1 VIKTDIKV
9 DLLRTD
15 GSDLDVCQ
23 AARVSFDKTST
34 YEPDGSLATRD
45 AKLINYLATHNHW
58 TPFGHVGAQFRIKAP
73 VFVARQLV
81 KHCVGLV
88 WNEVSRRYVSTDPE
102 YMNMRWRWAAENVKQ
117 GSAGEMDAET
127 SAKIDAIFWPAVEHS
142 HRAYLEMVKLGVAP
156 EQARAVL
163 CLNHMIDWIWTGSL
177 AAWARVCKLRL
188 DFHAQCEVR
197 EVAQKF
203 DALLR
208 PAFPVSWSALMGD
221 SK

>member
-1 VIKTDIKV
+1 MIKTDIKV
-9 DLLRTD
+9 ELLRTD

-23 AARVSFDKTST
+23 AARVSFDKSSK
-34 YEPDGSLATRD
+34 YEVDGSLSIRD
-45 AKLINYLATHNHW
+45 AKLIDYLARHNHW

-81 KHCVGLV
+81 KSCVGLV
-88 WNEVSRRYVSTDPE
+88 WNEVSRRYVNSEPE
-102 YMNMRWRWAAENVKQ
+102 YMRLQWRWAAENVKQ
-117 GSAGEMDAET
+117 GSAGEMDPET
-127 SAKIDAIFWPAVEHS
+127 SAKADAIFWPAVEHS
-142 HRAYLEMVKLGVAP
+142 HRAYLELLGLGVAP

-163 CLNHMIDWIWTGSL
+163 CLNHMTDWVWTGSI

-188 DFHAQCEVR
+188 DFHAQGEVR

-221 SK
+221 AQ